1 MEKRYQVVEREA
13 RVASEELT
21 KFLAKEGQL
30 LLPMVELIEQ
40 AECAVDVMGRATVE
54 AVLQLSAEQLAGP
67 KQQGK
72 LSEDREIYWYGKQ
85 KGKVA
90 LKERKLRVDKPRL
103 RKKNPEP
110 GEPGEVPVPAYG
122 VMRGDRRLA
131 DRMLEILMQGV
142 STRKYEKVI
151 PAMAEQ
157 VGVSKSEV
165 SRETIEAGTR
175 LLKELAE
182 RDFSDLEI
190 LVVYLDGIQFGK
202 HHVFAAI
209 GVDDQGKKHVLAL
222 RDGASENSEVVTP
235 LLEDLVARGVKPDRR
250 RLFVVDGSK
259 ALRKAIDQV
268 YGSEN
273 PVQRCRN
280 HKLRNVVGHLPKEHQ
295 NQARSTLRA
304 AWKLDPD
311 KGKQKIEQYASWLER
326 DWPSAAES
334 LREGMEELFTV
345 NRLDLPASLRR
356 CLATTNLIDSSH
368 SGLRQ
373 RTHRVTNW
381 QSGEMALRWAAVA
394 FVETEKNFR
403 RILGCNHLWMLK
415 AHLDVPSSSEE
426 VANSKQVG

>member
-1 MEKRYQVVEREA
+1 MKKRYQVVEREA

-21 KFLAKEGQL
+21 KFLVEEGQL
-30 LLPMVELIEQ
+30 LLPMVGLIEQ

-85 KGKVA
+85 KGKVT

-110 GEPGEVPVPAYG
+110 GEPGEVPVPAYE
-122 VMRGDRRLA
+122 VTRGDRRLA

-157 VGVSKSEV
+157 VGVRKSEV
-165 SRETIEAGTR
+165 SRETTEAGTR

-209 GVDDQGKKHVLAL
+209 GVDD
-222 RDGASENSEVVTP
+222 
-235 LLEDLVARGVKPDRR
+235 
-250 RLFVVDGSK
+250 
-259 ALRKAIDQV
+259 
-268 YGSEN
+268 
-273 PVQRCRN
+273 
-280 HKLRNVVGHLPKEHQ
+280 
-295 NQARSTLRA
+295 
-304 AWKLDPD
+304 
-311 KGKQKIEQYASWLER
+311 
-326 DWPSAAES
+326 
-334 LREGMEELFTV
+334 
-345 NRLDLPASLRR
+345 
-356 CLATTNLIDSSH
+356 
-368 SGLRQ
+368 
-373 RTHRVTNW
+373 
-381 QSGEMALRWAAVA
+381 
-394 FVETEKNFR
+394 
-403 RILGCNHLWMLK
+403 
-415 AHLDVPSSSEE
+415 
-426 VANSKQVG
+426 